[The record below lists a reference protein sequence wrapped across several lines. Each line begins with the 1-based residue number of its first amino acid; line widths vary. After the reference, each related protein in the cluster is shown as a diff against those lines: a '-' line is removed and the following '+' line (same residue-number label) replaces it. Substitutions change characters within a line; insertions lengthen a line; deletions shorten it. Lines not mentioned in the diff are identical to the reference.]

1 MERKRLL
8 WMRLA
13 ASFAVETLF
22 MALVLPA
29 FARDSTYVE
38 EVWKD
43 FGTATGAVLVLYL
56 IWPVLRWGGWQL
68 RIGGAVLCFLPLW
81 IIAWVI
87 LQHFDL
93 VPRWFS

>member
-1 MERKRLL
+1 MEHKGRLRV
-8 WMRLA
+8 RLA
-13 ASFAVETLF
+13 AALVVEAVF
-22 MALVLPA
+22 MAFVLPA

-43 FGTATGAVLVLYL
+43 FGTTSGAVIVLYV
-56 IWPVLRWGGWQL
+56 IWPVLRTGGWTL

-81 IIAWVI
+81 VLGWVI
-87 LQHFDL
+87 LQHFEL